1 VSKRTEK
8 TLPASSAQS
17 EGTPRGNAPSKSWRL
32 ARSLAAQAH
41 ALAVVAPPTPAA
53 KFLDVAS
60 GVDTSLSKFTNV
72 LNRGAH
78 TGALA
83 VAYGDA
89 TQL

>member
-1 VSKRTEK
+1 
-8 TLPASSAQS
+8 
-17 EGTPRGNAPSKSWRL
+17 
-32 ARSLAAQAH
+32 LAAQAH

-60 GVDTSLSKFTNV
+60 GVDISLSKFTNV